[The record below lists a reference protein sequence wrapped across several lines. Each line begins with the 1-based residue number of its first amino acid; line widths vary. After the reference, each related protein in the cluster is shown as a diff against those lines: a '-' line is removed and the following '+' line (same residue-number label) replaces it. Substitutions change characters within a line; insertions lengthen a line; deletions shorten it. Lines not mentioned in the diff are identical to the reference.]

1 MSKHQSAIRDLHT
14 IQDYIRWTYSR
25 FRRSDIFFGH
35 GTDNAWDEAVQL
47 VLGGLSLPPDFPVE
61 HLSSRLTLDEK
72 KRILKFVDLRINKR
86 EPLPYLLGEAW
97 FMGLPFKVTKDTLIP
112 RSPIMALIEN
122 EFQPW
127 LADYPLNILDMCT
140 GSGCLGIAAALTFE
154 EAQVDIT
161 DISEA
166 ALAVAQENIAY
177 HDVEE
182 RVTAIHS
189 DMFSGLAGKQYDL
202 IICNPPYVDANDYDT
217 APAEF
222 HNEPQL
228 ALTSGEDGLDFT
240 RFFLTQAADY
250 LHDNGIVVYEVGNSE
265 VALQEA
271 YPDVPFMWVDLEH
284 GGNGVFVLTKDE
296 LKRLQTESQ
305 KDLEE

>member
-1 MSKHQSAIRDLHT
+1 MSRHQSAVRDLQS
-14 IQDYIRWTYSR
+14 IQDFIRWSYSR
-25 FRRSDIFFGH
+25 FLQSDIFYGH

-47 VLGGLSLPPDFPVE
+47 VLGALSLPLDFPKE
-61 HLSSRLTLDEK
+61 YLDSRLTANEK
-72 KRILKFVDLRINKR
+72 KRILKYVDRRIKQR
-86 EPLPYLLGEAW
+86 EPLPYILGEAW

-112 RSPIMALIEN
+112 RSPIMALIEG

-127 LADYPLNILDMCT
+127 LQQYPLNILDMCT

-154 EAQVDIT
+154 DAIVDIT

-166 ALAVAQENIAY
+166 ALAVAEENIAL
-177 HDVEE
+177 HEVED

-189 DMFSGLAGKQYDL
+189 DMFASLTGKQYDL
-202 IICNPPYVDANDYDT
+202 IICNPPYVDANDYET
-217 APAEF
+217 APKEF

-228 ALTSGEDGLDFT
+228 ALTSGDDGLDFT
-240 RFFLTQAADY
+240 RAFLGQAANY
-250 LHDNGIVVYEVGNSE
+250 LQDNGIVVYEVGNSE

-271 YPDVPFMWVDLEH
+271 YPDIPFMWVELEQ

-296 LKRLQTESQ
+296 LKTLQ
-305 KDLEE
+305 EE